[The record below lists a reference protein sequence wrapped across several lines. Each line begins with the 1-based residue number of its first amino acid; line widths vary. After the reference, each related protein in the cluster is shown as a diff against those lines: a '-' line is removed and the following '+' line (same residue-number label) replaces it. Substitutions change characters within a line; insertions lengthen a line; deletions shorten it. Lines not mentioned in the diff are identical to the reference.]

1 MAGDCPPRAGRA
13 DQGADGDST
22 YLTDSAEVVR
32 WSKAV
37 TRPLLT
43 TVSLLLGFGA
53 ADSLV
58 APAMAQTVIESAEQS
73 IMSLTTVEIV
83 QAAIFAGVIGS
94 ALLCAIYLIRE
105 RGRISRQNEQ
115 LRARLADTNADLMR
129 SEALLNLRDQRIVVW
144 ADDDDKPKL
153 LGGLPPESGAPEERS
168 DFLAFGRWL
177 SPRSAGAIDRAVAKL
192 RADGQAFDQIVE
204 THKGA
209 PFEVQG
215 RRNASHTFLRF
226 VSMSETQRATARLT
240 LDNQRLS
247 ADFDTVMR
255 LMENVETPF
264 WIRGADGRQR
274 WVNRAYARAVESQ
287 TPGEVLSEGR
297 ELFGSTTREA
307 VVAEQ
312 RVRPVYSSEAAT
324 VVEGDRRTFML
335 TDVAGDGAS
344 AGMAIDVSA
353 LNVAREQHE
362 RSARGHADTLDRLA
376 TAVATFDSKRK
387 LLSYNRAFQEL
398 WGLDPAFLR
407 SSPDHALLLDRLRA
421 DGKID
426 ETRNWREWK
435 EGIFKAYIATEPSED
450 DWHLPDRRTLHV
462 YANPQPG
469 GGVTWVFE
477 DVTEKVDLES
487 RYNTA
492 MRVQGETLDNLA
504 EGVAVFGADGRA
516 RLFNPAFLRL
526 WGLNPELVAP
536 NMHINQLAQL
546 CSIAA
551 AEDVWDQFVDVVT
564 GFDNERA
571 DKQGQVELKNG
582 SVLRFAAIHLPNG
595 QVMITFVDVTDS
607 VNVERA
613 LKDKNDAL
621 QRADEIKNRFLQ
633 HVSYELRSPLTNII
647 GFSELM
653 TMPNG
658 DPLTP
663 RQREY
668 VGHIGTSSAILLTVV
683 NDILDLATVDAGVMQ
698 LDIANVSTAKLVK
711 AAADTVAER
720 LAENKVR
727 LEVDTAEAPEHL
739 RGDENRIRQVLANL
753 LANAANFAPTDSA
766 IKLTCRSVEDGTAF
780 IVHDDGPGLPP
791 DLIENAFGAFESK
804 TNGGRRRGAGLG
816 LAIVKSFVQLHGGT
830 VSIETGQGRGTT
842 VTCVFPLKPLSGSQ
856 RNAAE

>member
-1 MAGDCPPRAGRA
+1 MAGENPPKAGCVSG
-13 DQGADGDST
+13 GASVD
-22 YLTDSAEVVR
+22 
-32 WSKAV
+32 SKAEAGSPPV
-37 TRPLLT
+37 RNWLSSRTRSRLLHAAT
-43 TVSLLLGFGA
+43 ALTGFIA
-53 ADSLV
+53 IDALATS
-58 APAMAQTVIESAEQS
+58 AFAQAEEHT
-73 IMSLTTVEIV
+73 IWSLTTVEIV

-94 ALLCAIYLIRE
+94 ALVCAVYLIIE
-105 RGRISRQNEQ
+105 RARIARQNDE
-115 LRARLADTNADLMR
+115 LRARLADVNADLMR

-144 ADDDDKPKL
+144 ADDEDKPKL
-153 LGGLPPESGAPEERS
+153 LGSLPPESGAPEERS

-177 SPRSAGAIDRAVAKL
+177 SPRSAGAIDRATAGL
-192 RADGQAFDQIVE
+192 RKDGQGFDLIVE

-226 VSMSETQRATARLT
+226 VSMSEAQRATARLT

-255 LMENVETPF
+255 LMESVDTPF

-297 ELFGSTTREA
+297 ELFGVGTRET
-307 VVAEQ
+307 VVSEQ
-312 RVRPVYSSEAAT
+312 RIRPVYSSEAST

-353 LNVAREQHE
+353 LNMAREQHE
-362 RSARGHADTLDRLA
+362 RSVRGHADTLDRLA
-376 TAVATFDSKRK
+376 TAVATFDSKQK
-387 LLSYNRAFQEL
+387 LVSYNRAFQEL
-398 WGLDPAFLR
+398 WAIDPVFLR
-407 SSPDHALLLDRLRA
+407 SAPDHALLLDRLRS

-435 EGIFKAYIATEPSED
+435 EGIFKAYIAAEPSED

-477 DVTEKVDLES
+477 DVTERVDLES

-526 WGLNPELVAP
+526 WGLEAGQVTA

-546 CSIAA
+546 CAA
-551 AEDVWDQFVDVVT
+551 AAVENVWDEFVDVVT

-571 DKQGQVELKNG
+571 DKQGQVELRNG
-582 SVLRFAAIHLPNG
+582 SVMRFAAIHLPNG

-653 TMPNG
+653 TMPSG

-698 LDIANVSTAKLVK
+698 LEIVDMSVEKTIK
-711 AAADTVAER
+711 AAAESVSER
-720 LAENKVR
+720 LAENKVG
-727 LEVDTAEAPEHL
+727 LEIDIKDAPERM
-739 RGDENRIRQVLANL
+739 RGDENRIRQVLANV
-753 LANAANFAPTDSA
+753 LANAANFAPAGTA
-766 IKLTCRSVEDGTAF
+766 VVLTCKIVEQGTAF
-780 IVHDDGPGLPP
+780 TVHDDGPGMPSEMV
-791 DLIENAFGAFESK
+791 ENAFGAFESK
-804 TNGGRRRGAGLG
+804 ANGGRRRGAGLG

-830 VSIETGQGRGTT
+830 VSIETGQGKGTT
-842 VTCVFPLKPLSGSQ
+842 VTCIFPLKPLSGSQ
-856 RNAAE
+856 RDAAE